1 MFPVGNVA
9 VNLMAATTK
18 DTIPTTHKG
27 KISFVFDF
35 TEGDFIIE
43 DGRVKECSDTQA
55 LEIWILKALHTQK
68 NRYKVYENTD
78 YGALIEDLTVGT
90 RYTIDFVESELRR
103 EIENILFQNEQIT
116 GVSTF
121 SCEYSGGDK
130 LLIKFKVITATN
142 GVLDEEVIY
151 SE

>member
-1 MFPVGNVA
+1 MFPTGNVA
-9 VNLMAATTK
+9 VNLMTATTK

-35 TEGDFIIE
+35 NKGDFEVE
-43 DGRVKECSDTQA
+43 DGRVKECSGTQA

-68 NRYKVYENTD
+68 NRYKVYEDTE

-90 RYTIDFVESELRR
+90 RYTIDFIESELRR
-103 EIENILFQNEQIT
+103 EIEDILFQNEQIT

-121 SCEYSGGDK
+121 SCEYSGGDN
-130 LLIKFKVITATN
+130 LLVKFKVITVAD
-142 GVLDEEVIY
+142 GVLDEEVVY
-151 SE
+151 SG

>member
-1 MFPVGNVA
+1 MFPIGNVA
-9 VNLMAATTK
+9 VNLMTATTK
-18 DTIPTTHKG
+18 DTIPTTHKD

-35 TEGDFIIE
+35 NKGDFDIL
-43 DGRVKECSDTQA
+43 DGRVKECSGTQA

-68 NRYKVYENTD
+68 NRYKVYEDTE

-103 EIENILFQNEQIT
+103 EQIT

-130 LLIKFKVITATN
+130 LLVKFQVITVAD
-142 GVLDEEVIY
+142 GVLDEEVVY
-151 SE
+151 SG